1 MLHPASNEVGMD
13 LIRHQDHAVLPANLR
28 HADQLIRRPYP
39 AYRIFRGAEN
49 ENLVSLLRTDLLEP
63 LPIHLI
69 VPYRGLEQMATGHYA
84 AQFMNHAGKIAVY
97 RMAQNHAVSR
107 FGESPDHLLH
117 KSEAKRS

>member
-69 VPYRGLEQMATGHYA
+69 VPYRGLEQ
-84 AQFMNHAGKIAVY
+84 QVQQY
-97 RMAQNHAVSR
+97 RLYHHQRSLDQDELD
-107 FGESPDHLLH
+107 FLPDPPELRYLY
-117 KSEAKRS
+117 SL